1 MNTKHLLF
9 AHSLQFTNL
18 PVKTQFGKQTGGAAF
33 VPGAVSSI
41 PAGTN
46 HIFTSMCN
54 MHCCC

>member
-9 AHSLQFTNL
+9 AHSLPFTTL
-18 PVKTQFGKQTGGAAF
+18 PGKTQFGKQTGGASFA
-33 VPGAVSSI
+33 PRIGSTI